1 MLYVLFIHGNPVIQS
16 SNPAVID
23 EQLAALG
30 PTLAKHCETKVFTY
44 LENSGIIIPDMRKGN

>member
-1 MLYVLFIHGNPVIQS
+1 MVYVLYIHGKPAIKSDNPV
-16 SNPAVID
+16 VID

-44 LENSGIIIPDMRKGN
+44 MDNSGIIVPNVINSN